1 MAVSQMV
8 GAKIHRREDPRL
20 ITGHGRYTDDLTRP
34 GLVHMAVVR
43 SPHAHARI
51 KSLGVEASKKAP
63 GVLAVYTAADF
74 KDVIGGPATFPVAPV
89 FAPIKLANPPRYPI
103 AKEEVCYQGEPVAVV

>member
-1 MAVSQMV
+1 MSGSQFV

-20 ITGHGRYTDDLTRP
+20 VTGHGRYTDDLQHQ
-34 GLVHMAVVR
+34 GVVHMVVVR
-43 SPHAHARI
+43 SPYAHANIRSI
-51 KSLGVEASKKAP
+51 GVDAAKKAP

-89 FAPIKLANPPRYPI
+89 FDANHNTNHAAHPQP
-103 AKEEVCYQGEPVAVV
+103 